1 MSPYSGWQKIFVFLV
16 LSALCLG
23 CGGGA
28 PVTPVSQA
36 PSTTDLLLQ
45 SGFQAEAVK
54 SPTHLQK
61 LPANH
66 FVIIQ
71 WQGRTVYVYTDPASN
86 QLYFGSEA
94 AYQRYRSRVAETGTS
109 EAQLSSQQSMTPKE
123 WKMYHLLYG
132 G

>member
-1 MSPYSGWQKIFVFLV
+1 MRQQSAWQKIFVFLL
-16 LSALCLG
+16 LSALFIG

-45 SGFQAEAVK
+45 SGFQAEGVK

-71 WQGRTVYVYTDPASN
+71 WQGKTVYAYADPASN

-94 AYQRYRSRVAETGTS
+94 AYQRYRARVAEVGTS
-109 EAQLSSQQSMTPKE
+109 EAQLSSQQSMTPAE